1 MTTTYTYSDAAV
13 SDSQI
18 GHKKGITLQQGR
30 ALRDNPKGMAQ
41 GATDSPVIFAG
52 WHPYN
57 LTEVGGTETG
67 VFYDFAVH
75 GAQASAESPDFE
87 DGFEYAFVF
96 NGISSSAA
104 ATEFRMSLYRDTDAA
119 YFTDAA
125 IMASMSVSA
134 EEVYGIIRVEWPRNE
149 KRVHAARW
157 IQTGHVFRTDSGAVT
172 VSSGNDASFSDAT
185 FQTTSKARF
194 RFDSGNI
201 DAGTITMLR
210 RREYLTG

>member
-41 GATDSPVIFAG
+41 GAADSPVIFAG

-67 VFYDFAVH
+67 VIYDFAVD
-75 GAQASAESPDFE
+75 GVQATIESPVFE
-87 DGFEYAFVF
+87 DGYEYAFIFKGFDHNNVGSVDL
-96 NGISSSAA
+96 N
-104 ATEFRMSLYRDTDAA
+104 MSLYRE
-119 YFTDAA
+119 
-125 IMASMSVSA
+125 VSA
-134 EEVYGIIRVEWPRNE
+134 GYFGTQTIAASVPNNANAYGVIKVPFPALAKEVHPVTWLVPYAENGTDYS
-149 KRVHAARW
+149 
-157 IQTGHVFRTDSGAVT
+157 QTGVIFQEATVQKVT
-172 VSSGNDASFSDAT
+172 R
-185 FQTTSKARF
+185 ARF
-194 RFDSGNI
+194 TWS
-201 DAGTITMLR
+201 AGSSEGGTVTMLR

>member
-18 GHKKGITLQQGR
+18 GHKKGITIQQGR

-41 GATDSPVIFAG
+41 GVADSPVIFAG

-57 LTEVGGTETG
+57 LTEVGGSETG
-67 VFYDFAVH
+67 VFYDFAVN

-96 NGISSSAA
+96 TGVSSSAA
-104 ATEFRMSLYRDTDAA
+104 ATSFRISLYRETDAA
-119 YFTDAA
+119 YFTAQP
-125 IMASMSVSA
+125 IMSSMTVA
-134 EEVYGIIRVEWPRNE
+134 TEEVYGTLRVELPRVP
-149 KRVHAARW
+149 KRIHAARW
-157 IQTGHVFRTDSGAVT
+157 IQTGHVYRTDSGAVT
-172 VSSGNDASFSDAT
+172 VTSGVDAVFSNATIQKTLRASFT
-185 FQTTSKARF
+185 FN
-194 RFDSGNI
+194 SGNI